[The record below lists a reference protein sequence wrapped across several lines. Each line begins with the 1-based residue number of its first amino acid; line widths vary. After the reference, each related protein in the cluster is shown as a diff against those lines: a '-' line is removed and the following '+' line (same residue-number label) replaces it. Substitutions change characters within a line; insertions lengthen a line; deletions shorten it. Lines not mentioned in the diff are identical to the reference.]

1 MCPAAEADSLD
12 SRSALPPRDIITFF
26 VRGLLGTLY
35 FQLLL
40 SASGM
45 FSLLQDLDI
54 PDHMKELY
62 KTVWEIK
69 QKVRT

>member
-1 MCPAAEADSLD
+1 MYLAPEPGQPQRLAAKGHGH
-12 SRSALPPRDIITFF
+12 FGG
-26 VRGLLGTLY
+26 RGLLGTLH
-35 FQLLL
+35 QLLL
-40 SASGM
+40 NTSGVS
-45 FSLLQDLDI
+45 SLLQDLDI